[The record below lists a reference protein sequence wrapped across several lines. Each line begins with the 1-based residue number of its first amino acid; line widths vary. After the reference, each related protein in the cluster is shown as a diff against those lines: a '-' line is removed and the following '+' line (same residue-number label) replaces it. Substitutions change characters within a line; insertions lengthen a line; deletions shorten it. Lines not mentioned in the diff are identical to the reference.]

1 MNKTVQDLKMEI
13 EAINKTQTQE
23 ILEMENIGK
32 RTGST
37 DASITKRIQE
47 IEERVFGV
55 EDRIE
60 EIDTLVKNAKCKVFT
75 TLNIQEI

>member
-1 MNKTVQDLKMEI
+1 
-13 EAINKTQTQE
+13 
-23 ILEMENIGK
+23 MENIGK

-60 EIDTLVKNAKCKVFT
+60 EIDTLVKNAKCKVFMT
-75 TLNIQEI
+75 QNIQEI